1 MLRIWYYSK
10 VWGPYTKPTLP
21 FVSYSKDVHQ
31 GERSCFQ
38 QIHNLNKLIKYDT
51 ELSLLSTLL
60 CIEVK
65 NVKADVYLPF
75 LKPCH
80 CLLNVYDSQ
89 TWEEQRGRGRCFCQ
103 DKNLA
108 ILCEQPLKLKMTYFS
123 IQYYRCKKCLHLVLE
138 SVKFVVTSFRLWK
151 ANEEICYS

>member
-1 MLRIWYYSK
+1 MYMESLLYILLVNAGIEMVLFFSLPKKLFIVFCFWSTFHFFHNQPGKERRLLRIWYYSK

-21 FVSYSKDVHQ
+21 FVSYSKDVHK

-65 NVKADVYLPF
+65 NVKAGMYLPF
-75 LKPCH
+75 LRPCH
-80 CLLNVYDSQ
+80 CLLNVYDSKI
-89 TWEEQRGRGRCFCQ
+89 WE
-103 DKNLA
+103 
-108 ILCEQPLKLKMTYFS
+108 
-123 IQYYRCKKCLHLVLE
+123 
-138 SVKFVVTSFRLWK
+138 
-151 ANEEICYS
+151 